1 MKPSQKSNR
10 ANNNEASSDERA
22 THRGEVRAFMIS
34 PKRLRWLGLTLV
46 VALLD
51 RASKAW
57 IESRL
62 PDYFPHVIVPGY
74 VNIIFSRNPGIAF
87 SFFSD
92 ASSNK
97 TRYLLIAGS
106 LVIIVAIAWMLVATR
121 HLNAP
126 SAAGLA
132 LLLAGAT
139 GNVTD
144 RIVHGAVTD
153 FLQVYVEFIPWRILN
168 PWPTFNLAD
177 SAVTIGV
184 ILIVFDVLFR
194 QQHSIRS

>member
-1 MKPSQKSNR
+1 
-10 ANNNEASSDERA
+10 
-22 THRGEVRAFMIS
+22 MIV
-34 PKRLRWLGLTLV
+34 PKRLRWLILTLA
-46 VALLD
+46 VAFLD

-62 PDYFPHVIVPGY
+62 PDYFPHVVIPGY
-74 VNIIFSRNPGIAF
+74 VNLIFSRNPGIAF

-92 ASSNK
+92 PGSNK

-106 LVIIVAIAWMLVATR
+106 MVIIAAIAWMLVATR
-121 HLNAP
+121 HLNTL

-153 FLQVYVEFIPWRILN
+153 FIQVYVKFIPWHVLN
-168 PWPTFNLAD
+168 PWPTFNVAD
-177 SAVTIGV
+177 SAVTIGAV
-184 ILIVFDVLFR
+184 LIVFDVLFG
-194 QQHSIRS
+194 QHRAAKS

>member
-1 MKPSQKSNR
+1 
-10 ANNNEASSDERA
+10 
-22 THRGEVRAFMIS
+22 MIF
-34 PKRLRWLGLTLV
+34 PKRLRWLVLTLA
-46 VALLD
+46 VAFLD

-62 PDYFPHVIVPGY
+62 PDYFPHVVIPGY

-92 ASSNK
+92 PASSK
-97 TRYLLIAGS
+97 TRYVLIAGS
-106 LVIIVAIAWMLVATR
+106 LVIIAVIAWMLVAAR
-121 HLNAP
+121 HLNAL
-126 SAAGLA
+126 SAGGLA

-153 FLQVYVEFIPWRILN
+153 FLQVYVKFIPWHVLN
-168 PWPTFNLAD
+168 PWPTFNVAD
-177 SAVTIGV
+177 SAVTVGAV
-184 ILIVFDVLFR
+184 LIVFDVLFG
-194 QQHSIRS
+194 QHRSATS

>member
-1 MKPSQKSNR
+1 
-10 ANNNEASSDERA
+10 
-22 THRGEVRAFMIS
+22 MII
-34 PKRLRWLGLTLV
+34 PKRLRWLVLTLT
-46 VALLD
+46 VAFLD

-62 PDYFPHVIVPGY
+62 PDYFPHVVIPGY

-92 ASSNK
+92 PTSSK
-97 TRYLLIAGS
+97 TRYVLIAGS
-106 LVIIVAIAWMLVATR
+106 LAIIAVIAWMLVATR
-121 HLNAP
+121 HLNGL

-132 LLLAGAT
+132 LLLGGAA

-153 FLQVYVEFIPWRILN
+153 FLQVYVKFIPWHVLN
-168 PWPTFNLAD
+168 PWPTFNVAD
-177 SAVTIGV
+177 SAVTVGA
-184 ILIVFDVLFR
+184 ILIVFDVLFGE
-194 QQHSIRS
+194 HRSTAS